1 MGLDFGPGESVL
13 VRIAPV
19 MGNSM
24 SGSAR
29 KKNIPAAGEAHDT
42 ARVNVPAGNV
52 VNIAL
57 PQDARAAS
65 PGEKTGGSH
74 VLGEVRRIASDWYGI
89 AAGDIFQFHTS
100 GITGMPTPEALY
112 ASCGEAGLDVRYE
125 ERSLGSLKA
134 FELPFVLLLK
144 DGSGY
149 LVSALVN
156 NSQIEVDIAGQKKL
170 LEIKTLK
177 KEYTGVLLFVRPR
190 RFQTSGSLDEDIDAV
205 PGADDNAEPV
215 SVIKTVVD
223 YTLKHNKAL
232 LWQLALAAGLSNM
245 FLVLLPLFIMA
256 VYDRV
261 IPHLAME
268 TLWAL
273 AMGVGIA
280 LLLDLAVR
288 VVRLKLLD
296 AISLSTS
303 NALQT
308 RLYSRLVRLQL
319 CHAPRTAGGLASAV
333 NELDGMCHTVPQL
346 FVALLVDL
354 PFFILLLV
362 LLYFIGNAV
371 VIGPIIG
378 VSIIAAANMLGYF
391 GSRHASSS
399 IARLAHKKANMLIE
413 AIGSIEVVKSTTSE
427 NSLLRKWERLID
439 SSSFSTHTG
448 RMYNGFSGQFTIII
462 SQATIVFTLILGVY
476 QLREGN
482 ITVGALAAAT
492 LLVGRAISPVGN
504 LINLLVRAF
513 HFRHSSQSI
522 QRINDAPVEKAGD
535 NTSIPMKSFKGRI
548 DFRNVDFTYPDEPAP
563 VLKNINLTI
572 EPGEKI
578 GVIGRIGCGKST
590 LIRLIPRFYEA
601 SSGAVL
607 LDGHDIRQY
616 SPQRIRRHVGYMPQD
631 YSLFND
637 TLRENICFGMDDV
650 CVEDFERAVEIAGVK
665 NFASRNPNGY
675 GMQVGVGGERLSGGE
690 RQAVVMARTLLRDPE
705 MLVLDEPTSAM
716 DNTLERQL
724 LEKLWPEIE
733 GRTLILATHRAPL
746 LALVDRIIWLDDGRV
761 IADGPRDEVL
771 KSLDKGK

>member
-1 MGLDFGPGESVL
+1 MH
-13 VRIAPV
+13 A
-19 MGNSM
+19 
-24 SGSAR
+24 SAR
-29 KKNIPAAGEAHDT
+29 EKDISTADMAHDAA
-42 ARVNVPAGNV
+42 ARKVSAGAIV
-52 VNIAL
+52 DIAE
-57 PQDARAAS
+57 QRGNAAARI
-65 PGEKTGGSH
+65 EKKTGGSH
-74 VLGEVRRIASDWYGI
+74 VLGEVRRIASDWYGV
-89 AAGDIFQFHTS
+89 AAGDVFQFHTS
-100 GITGMPTPEALY
+100 GISGMPTPESLF
-112 ASCGEAGLDVRYE
+112 ASCDEAGLDVRYE
-125 ERSLGSLKA
+125 ERSLGAIKSSDI
-134 FELPFVLLLK
+134 PCVLLLR

-149 LVSALVN
+149 LASGLG
-156 NSQIEVDIAGQKKL
+156 NSSEIEVDIAGHKKL
-170 LEIKTLK
+170 LEIKSLR
-177 KEYTGVLLFVRPR
+177 EDYTGVLLRVRPKN
-190 RFQTSGSLDEDIDAV
+190 FQADGVPHEDIEDQTA
-205 PGADDNAEPV
+205 GSEKKKPV

-223 YTLKHNKAL
+223 YTLKHNKGL
-232 LWQLALAAGLSNM
+232 LWQLALASGLSNM

-303 NALQT
+303 NTLQT

-354 PFFILLLV
+354 PFFIILLV

-378 VSIIAAANMLGYF
+378 VSIIAIANMLGYL

-399 IARLAHKKANMLIE
+399 IAQLAHKKANMLIE

-427 NSLLRKWERLID
+427 NRLLRKWERLID
-439 SSSFSTHTG
+439 SSSFSIHTG
-448 RMYNGFSGQFTIII
+448 RMHNGFSGQFTIII
-462 SQATIVFTLILGVY
+462 SQATIVLTLILGVY

-482 ITVGALAAAT
+482 ITVGALAAST

-535 NTSIPMKSFKGRI
+535 NSRVPMKSFKGRV

-601 SSGAVL
+601 TSGAVL

-650 CVEDFERAVEIAGVK
+650 RDEDFEKAVTIAGVK
-665 NFASRNPNGY
+665 GFASRNPNGY

-716 DNTLERQL
+716 DNTLEKQL
-724 LEKLWPEIE
+724 LDRLWPEIE

-771 KSLDKGK
+771 KSLEG